1 VFLTPV
7 FLYDNKRIN
16 RNSWSFKTS
25 DNFNMSDSASKRN
38 KHLIPDTPQLI
49 MAMLKPEF
57 YDHPV
62 QTCQLVETHISW
74 VILTGD
80 FVYKIKKPVDFGFL
94 DFSSLQQRKFY
105 CEEELRLNR
114 RLAPDL
120 YLDIIKISGSAE
132 NPVLGGKNKALEYA
146 VKMLQFSPD
155 MQLDHVLA
163 RNELNPEM
171 IDSIASLIADF
182 HQTIEISGNDTDYGN
197 LEHVHQPVKENF
209 IQIRDRVD
217 NKSQLELLSTLE
229 QWSEDIFYKMK
240 SVFNER
246 KEKGFI
252 RECHGDLHLRNLA
265 WYKNKPLAFD
275 CLEFNPN
282 FRWVDV
288 MSEIAFLMMDLED
301 HKQPELAQRYLNR
314 YLELTGDY
322 QGCSVLRFYLVYRAM
337 VRAKVDAIRVHQ
349 TSISEQ
355 ESDEANKEFYS
366 YLQLALTYTKPDTPF
381 IIITRG
387 MSASGKS
394 TLTQVLLEKIGAIR
408 IRSDIERKRLFN
420 IKPGQDSH
428 ANTEQGI
435 YTTEATKKTYFKLL
449 ELAGSIIDAGSPVI
463 IDATFSTFKQRK
475 LFKELA
481 AKKHVRYII
490 LEFVAENET
499 LKQRI
504 RDRKN
509 DVSDADLNILEN
521 QIKNWQHLEPDE
533 KTHSILINTEEP
545 FNIEQLVRKL
555 K

>member
-1 VFLTPV
+1 MF
-7 FLYDNKRIN
+7 FRI
-16 RNSWSFKTS
+16 S
-25 DNFNMSDSASKRN
+25 DNYNMSDSASKISN
-38 KHLIPDTPQLI
+38 YLIKDSPLLI
-49 MAMLKPEF
+49 IAMLKPEF

-62 QTCQLVETHISW
+62 QACQLIETHISW

-80 FVYKIKKPVDFGFL
+80 FAYKIKKPVDFGFL
-94 DFSSLQQRKFY
+94 DFSLLKQRKFY

-114 RLAPDL
+114 RLAPEL
-120 YLDIIKISGSAE
+120 YLDVIKISGSVE
-132 NPVLGGKNKALEYA
+132 NPVLGGKGQALEYA
-146 VKMLQFSPD
+146 VKMQQFLPD
-155 MQLDHVLA
+155 MQLDHMLA
-163 RNELNPEM
+163 KNELNSEI

-182 HQTIEISGNDTDYGN
+182 HQAIEISGNDTDYGN
-197 LEHVHQPVKENF
+197 LEHVHQPVQENF
-209 IQIRDRVD
+209 KQIRERVD
-217 NKSQLELLSTLE
+217 NESLLALLSTLE
-229 QWSEDIFYKMK
+229 QWSEDIFYKMQ

-282 FRWVDV
+282 FRWIDV

-349 TSISEQ
+349 KGISEQ
-355 ESDEANKEFYS
+355 ESIEANEELYS

-394 TLTQVLLEKIGAIR
+394 TITQVLLEKIGAIR

-435 YTTEATKKTYFKLL
+435 YTAEATKKTYFKLL
-449 ELAGSIIDAGSPVI
+449 ELAGSIIDAGFPVI
-463 IDATFSTFKQRK
+463 VDATFSTLEQRK

-481 AKKHVRYII
+481 AKKQARYTI
-490 LEFVAENET
+490 LDFVAKNET
-499 LKQRI
+499 LKKRI

-521 QIKNWQHLEPDE
+521 QIKKWQPLDADE
-533 KTHSILINTEEP
+533 KSYTIIINTEEP
-545 FNIEQLVRKL
+545 LNIVQIVNKL